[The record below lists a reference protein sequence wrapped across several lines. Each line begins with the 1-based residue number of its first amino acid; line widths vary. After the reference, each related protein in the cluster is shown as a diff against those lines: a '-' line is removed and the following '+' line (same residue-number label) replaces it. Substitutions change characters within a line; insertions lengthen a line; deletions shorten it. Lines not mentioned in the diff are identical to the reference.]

1 MQVRSKPDVAAVF
14 DRLTANEQPGRRG
27 LEAWRSLLR
36 AHATLMRQ
44 LEADLE
50 KRTGLALAD
59 FDVLAQLALAGGE
72 LRMTD
77 LAVRALISRSGACL
91 GARLA
96 GCKKGMDVTVITSD
110 VTSSFFASRECGL
123 LLGDARE
130 VLRTLADD
138 SLDCTVT
145 SPPYYSGRRHV
156 GDTIHEIGS
165 EKTVEEYVEAL
176 ESVGREV
183 YRVTKPTGSYWL
195 NLDDKCERKEWLGIP
210 WRVAFAMRE
219 IGWKIRSEV
228 IWHKPEHVRKAAK
241 DRLTPAHEL
250 FFHFVKSKDAY
261 YDMDAIRKPSSPPIW
276 GKNGVAKTPGGS
288 VPTDVWTIQMEDSNF
303 SENPYAAFPEALV
316 EPPIRATCRRGGTVL
331 DPFVG
336 SGTTA
341 VVALRLGRKAVGI
354 DASADCL
361 EFTKKRILE
370 ASGQPATP
378 RQAPLSHTVKVSHG
392 RVR

>member
-1 MQVRSKPDVAAVF
+1 MVYLRGGCAS
-14 DRLTANEQPGRRG
+14 RG
-27 LEAWRSLLR
+27 LQKGYMGL
-36 AHATLMRQ
+36 
-44 LEADLE
+44 
-50 KRTGLALAD
+50 TG
-59 FDVLAQLALAGGE
+59 
-72 LRMTD
+72 
-77 LAVRALISRSGACL
+77 
-91 GARLA
+91 
-96 GCKKGMDVTVITSD
+96 ITSD
-110 VTSSFFASRECGL
+110 VVSSVFASRECGL

-130 VLRTLADD
+130 VLRTLADA
-138 SLDCTVT
+138 SVDCTVT

-176 ESVGREV
+176 ASVGREV

-228 IWHKPEHVRKAAK
+228 IWHKPRHVRNVAK

-261 YDMDAIRKPSSPPIW
+261 YDMDAIRPSSPPIL
-276 GKNGVAKTPGGS
+276 GKHGVVRTPRGR
-288 VPTDVWTIQMEDSNF
+288 VPTDVWTIQIEDSIFPDNQ
-303 SENPYAAFPEALV
+303 YAVFPEALV
-316 EPPIRATCRRGGTVL
+316 ELPIRATCPRGGTVL

-341 VVALRLGRKAVGI
+341 VVALRLGRKAIGI
-354 DASADCL
+354 DASADYL

-370 ASGQPATP
+370 FSRQPATP
-378 RQAPLSHTVKVSHG
+378 RQAPFNHAVKMSHG
-392 RVR
+392 RMR

>member
-1 MQVRSKPDVAAVF
+1 M
-14 DRLTANEQPGRRG
+14 
-27 LEAWRSLLR
+27 
-36 AHATLMRQ
+36 
-44 LEADLE
+44 
-50 KRTGLALAD
+50 
-59 FDVLAQLALAGGE
+59 GG
-72 LRMTD
+72 
-77 LAVRALISRSGACL
+77 
-91 GARLA
+91 
-96 GCKKGMDVTVITSD
+96 TVITSD
-110 VTSSFFASRECGL
+110 VVSSVFASRECGL

-130 VLRTLADD
+130 VLRTLAED
-138 SLDCTVT
+138 SVDCTVT

-165 EKTVEEYVEAL
+165 EKTVDEYVQAL
-176 ESVGREV
+176 ASVGREL

-219 IGWKIRSEV
+219 IGWKIRNEV
-228 IWHKPEHVRKAAK
+228 IWHKPRHVRNAAK

-250 FFHFVKSKDAY
+250 LFHFVKSKDAY
-261 YDMDAIRKPSSPPIW
+261 YDMDAIRKPPLPPIS
-276 GKNGVAKTPGGS
+276 GKNGVVRTPRGG
-288 VPTDVWTIQMEDSNF
+288 VPTDVWTLQVEDST
-303 SENPYAAFPEALV
+303 SPEIDYAVFPEALV
-316 EPPIRATCRRGGTVL
+316 ELPIRATCPRGGTVL

-341 VVALRLGRKAVGI
+341 VVALRLRKKAIGI

-370 ASGQPATP
+370 VSGQPATS
-378 RQAPLSHTVKVSHG
+378 RHAPLNHTVKVSHE